1 MNKTFRL
8 HRQHDLDLIALY
20 RSKGFNFA
28 RELKKALIAYA
39 NGYEY
44 VAPSFEDDFSKG
56 YVATSVTFH
65 ISLSE
70 SNPEQKKVLDLLE
83 DVRYGYRNSFVKAV
97 FRSYLSPLP
106 LSAFS
111 KENGLITRRG
121 IPSSVIKEERK
132 EESSNEIKE
141 NNKAFASEE
150 KVSIHTDNTQKNDVV
165 DDIAAQNSANDASFN
180 RVIPVT
186 DTSAEDMSSLMASL
200 GALSHS

>member
-70 SNPEQKKVLDLLE
+70 SNPEQKKALDLLE

-121 IPSSVIKEERK
+121 IPSSVIKEE
-132 EESSNEIKE
+132 STNEIKE
-141 NNKAFASEE
+141 NNKTFASEE
-150 KVSIHTDNTQKNDVV
+150 KKSIHTDTSIYTDDTQKNDVV
-165 DDIAAQNSANDASFN
+165 DDVIAQNNTN
-180 RVIPVT
+180 
-186 DTSAEDMSSLMASL
+186 DTSVDTSVEDMSSLMASL